1 MKRERLA
8 FALVSLLLL
17 TLAAFLSR
25 SSTESPG
32 VSAEVS
38 SAAGARKAPVR
49 FPRDERSPRARHR
62 SPAPTLDD
70 TTPQT
75 RARESDRIQRAMAGP
90 EEGVVFVEV
99 NALRHTPLVEQ
110 LLACRGDE
118 ASAGLAQ
125 LREQMGIDPLEDVDR
140 LALQQ
145 GVVAMS
151 GFFEELVVPEEFGTP
166 RAHGDAGQLY
176 TLPQGAEEESSP
188 QYLARVGDDLLL
200 LGSDEAALT
209 LAVDRA
215 EGRAPAAPPPPSEF
229 TQGELYGTLG
239 SEALGALF
247 EDGRGAELPV
257 AALLRRLVENATVRA
272 YVDDAVSLSF
282 DLDTVGGEEGED
294 LARAIGGAIAG
305 ARQAALREDDRELA
319 LLLDEARVLRHEE
332 GKLGVDLAIPGDKIL
347 RAFGCRSVDEPEVST
362 AE

>member
-1 MKRERLA
+1 
-8 FALVSLLLL
+8 
-17 TLAAFLSR
+17 
-25 SSTESPG
+25 
-32 VSAEVS
+32 
-38 SAAGARKAPVR
+38 
-49 FPRDERSPRARHR
+49 
-62 SPAPTLDD
+62 
-70 TTPQT
+70 
-75 RARESDRIQRAMAGP
+75 MAGP

-99 NALRHTPLVEQ
+99 NALRHTALVEQ

-145 GVVAMS
+145 GVMAMS
-151 GFFEELVVPEEFGTP
+151 GFFEELVVPEEFGAP
-166 RAHGDAGQLY
+166 RSYGDAGSLY
-176 TLPQGAEEESSP
+176 TLPQIPDEEGP
-188 QYLARVGDDLLL
+188 PRYLARVGDDLIL

-215 EGRAPAAPPPPSEF
+215 EGRAAAAPPPPSEL
-229 TQGELYGTLG
+229 TEGELYGTLG
-239 SEALGALF
+239 SDALSALL
-247 EDGRGAELPV
+247 EDGRGAGLPV

-305 ARQAALREDDRELA
+305 ARQAALQEGDRELA
-319 LLLDEARVLRHEE
+319 ALLDEARVLRHEE
-332 GKLGVDLAIPGDKIL
+332 GKLGVDLAIPGDMVL
-347 RAFGCRSVDEPEVST
+347 RAFGCRSIDEQEVPS
-362 AE
+362 AP